1 MDANNVQFGV
11 DRLDDVLRR
20 CGLDAAEIIRAMIEA
35 VDQFTGGQPPEDD
48 RTLLVAR
55 VS

>member
-1 MDANNVQFGV
+1 MWNAFCALSAWHDE
-11 DRLDDVLRR
+11 VLRR
-20 CGLDAAEIIRAMIEA
+20 CGLDATEIIRATVEA
-35 VDQFTGGQPPEDD
+35 VDLFTGGHPPEDD

>member
-1 MDANNVQFGV
+1 MDANNVQFGTT
-11 DRLDDVLRR
+11 RLDEVLRR
-20 CGLDAAEIIRAMIEA
+20 CGLDATEIIRATIEA
-35 VDQFTGGQPPEDD
+35 VDLFTGGHPPEDD

>member
-1 MDANNVQFGV
+1 MDTGNVQFGTS
-11 DRLDDVLRR
+11 RLDKVLRQ
-20 CGLDAAEIIRAMIEA
+20 CGLDANDIIRATIEA
-35 VDQFTGGQPPEDD
+35 VDLFTGGQPPEDD

>member
-1 MDANNVQFGV
+1 MT
-11 DRLDDVLRR
+11 RLDEVLRQ
-20 CGLDAAEIIRAMIEA
+20 CGLDANEMIRATVEA
-35 VDQFTGGQPPEDD
+35 VDLFTGGEPPEDD